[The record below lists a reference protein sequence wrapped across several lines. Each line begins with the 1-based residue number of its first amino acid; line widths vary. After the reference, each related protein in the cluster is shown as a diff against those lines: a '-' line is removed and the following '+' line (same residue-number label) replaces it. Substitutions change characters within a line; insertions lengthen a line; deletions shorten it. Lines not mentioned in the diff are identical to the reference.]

1 MTTTNKNDE
10 KVITNKRKN
19 TQSIKQKTALWYT
32 YLYLIIAIAAV
43 IVLSITLLR
52 ATYKEVYTESSK
64 INNNV
69 TSILKNGRFE
79 DKEYMKA
86 NILKIE
92 KKYSESIISIVNT
105 NGNYYLLEDNEQIET
120 YIKDLK
126 DNYLF
131 EILPRISLLNKGY
144 LVSSRDIQTDNGIY
158 KLLIFYSATPFIER
172 IVTIIP
178 PISLVLCFGALM
190 ILILG
195 RMKLGKT
202 LAPINEMNRTTRKIT
217 AENLDL
223 RLDVSGAEYEL
234 KELAKTTNEM
244 IDSFQ
249 EAYEKQE
256 RFVSD
261 VSHELRTP
269 ISVISGY
276 GNMLKRWGKKDEE
289 ILDESVDS
297 IIFEAENMKNLVNR
311 LLFLAK
317 YDKKKINYNFDK
329 VNLTDS
335 VNLIIKDFTVTH
347 PDITFINNIEEN
359 IYINADEFRI
369 IEVIRIIID
378 NAIKYSSNNITLK
391 INLQSKD
398 NNAILSIKDN
408 GMGIKEE
415 DLKNIFDRFYR
426 TDKSRNKET
435 GGMGLGLSIAKS
447 IILDHKGK
455 IRVRTKENVG
465 SEFIIILPLLK

>member
-1 MTTTNKNDE
+1 MMMKNSKKE
-10 KVITNKRKN
+10 KKRRRKN
-19 TQSIKQKTALWYT
+19 SQSIKQKTALWYT
-32 YLYLIIAIAAV
+32 YLYLVIAVVAV
-43 IVLSITLLR
+43 IVLSISLLQS
-52 ATYKEVYTESSK
+52 TYDEAYNESSK
-64 INNNV
+64 INNTV
-69 TSILKNGRFE
+69 TKILKNGRFE
-79 DKEYMKA
+79 DKNYIIE
-86 NILKIE
+86 NIENIE
-92 KKYSESIISIVNT
+92 KKYKQSIISIINT
-105 NGNYYLLEDNEQIET
+105 NGDYYLLEKNDNIET

-126 DNYLF
+126 YNYLF
-131 EILPRISLLNKGY
+131 EAFPRISLLNKGY
-144 LVSSRDIQTDNGIY
+144 LVSSRDIKTDNGIY
-158 KLLIFYSATPFIER
+158 KLLIFYSAKPFIER
-172 IVTIIP
+172 LTTVIP
-178 PISLVLCFGALM
+178 PVSIVLCFGALI

-202 LAPINEMNRTTRKIT
+202 LAPINQMNRTTRKIT

-223 RLDVSGAEYEL
+223 RLDVSEAEYEL

-249 EAYEKQE
+249 DAYEKQE

-335 VNLIIKDFTVTH
+335 VNLIIKDFTITH
-347 PDITFINNIEEN
+347 PDITFINNIDKN

-378 NAIKYSSNNITLK
+378 NAIKYSNNNVTLK

-465 SEFIIILPLLK
+465 SEFIITLPLLEE

>member
-1 MTTTNKNDE
+1 MMKNSKKE
-10 KVITNKRKN
+10 KKRKKN
-19 TQSIKQKTALWYT
+19 SQSIKQKTALWYT
-32 YLYLIIAIAAV
+32 YLYLVIALAAV
-43 IVLSITLLR
+43 IVLSISLLQ
-52 ATYKEVYTESSK
+52 ATYKEAYTESSK
-64 INNNV
+64 INNTV
-69 TSILKNGRFE
+69 TKILKNGRFE
-79 DKEYMKA
+79 DKNYIVN
-86 NILKIE
+86 NIEKIE
-92 KKYSESIISIVNT
+92 KKYKQSIISIINT
-105 NGNYYLLEDNEQIET
+105 NGDYYLLEKNNDIET

-126 DNYLF
+126 NNYLF
-131 EILPRISLLNKGY
+131 EVLPRISLLNKGY
-144 LVSSRDIQTDNGIY
+144 LVSSRNIKTDNGIY
-158 KLLIFYSATPFIER
+158 KLLIFYSAAPFIER
-172 IVTIIP
+172 FTTIIP
-178 PISLVLCFGALM
+178 PVTIVLCFGALI

-202 LAPINEMNRTTRKIT
+202 LSPINQMNRTTRKIT

-317 YDKKKINYNFDK
+317 YDKNKINYNFDK
-329 VNLTDS
+329 VNLADS

-347 PDITFINNIEEN
+347 PDITFINKIEEN
-359 IYINADEFRI
+359 IYIKADEFRI

-378 NAIKYSSNNITLK
+378 NAIKYSNNNVTLK
-391 INLQSKD
+391 INLQSKE

-408 GMGIKEE
+408 GIGIKEE

-465 SEFIIILPLLK
+465 SEFIIILPLLEE